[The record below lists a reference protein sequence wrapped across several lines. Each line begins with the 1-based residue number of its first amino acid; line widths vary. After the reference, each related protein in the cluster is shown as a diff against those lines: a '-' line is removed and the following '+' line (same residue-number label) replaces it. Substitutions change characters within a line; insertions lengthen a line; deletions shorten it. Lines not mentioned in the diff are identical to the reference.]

1 MTLSAKNIILGICAT
16 GLAVIS
22 AFASFS
28 ASKFKVRKPDGT
40 FLLVRGNG
48 CSGIGILRCVVKVKT
63 LHNTKT
69 VFERAT
75 LVGQNGVTV
84 AGSSHLLITFHT
96 LGE

>member
-1 MTLSAKNIILGICAT
+1 
-16 GLAVIS
+16 
-22 AFASFS
+22 
-28 ASKFKVRKPDGT
+28 
-40 FLLVRGNG
+40 
-48 CSGIGILRCVVKVKT
+48 LRCVVKVKT